1 MKLIVLAPFVALAL
15 AGGSAGAYF
24 WVTSE
29 GSVEEATVAQPTA
42 TPTPTPAAKS
52 QETPSTLAAPAE
64 ESQLASPPA
73 QTPAVPAGWLT
84 YTDPD
89 FGFSIDYPPEF
100 VVDDTIFG
108 SLPPGMERFVRVVDK
123 RFASDFPP
131 GQITIFVFS
140 KDAASPDEWVA
151 RHSASGPPPSDLE
164 ALQLFFFNITN
175 LNQISVAGRTGVSF
189 DWTVKGDGAGL
200 LHTTV
205 FFSGSHAIAI
215 GWEASDPAYVMTA
228 ESLFEQVIATYND

>member
-1 MKLIVLAPFVALAL
+1 MKLIVLAPLIALAL

-24 WVTSE
+24 WLTSE

-42 TPTPTPAAKS
+42 TPTPTTVPT
-52 QETPSTLAAPAE
+52 EPLGGVGGDLDLATVV
-64 ESQLASPPA
+64 PPL
-73 QTPAVPAGWLT
+73 TTDGWLT
-84 YTDPD
+84 YADPD

-140 KDAASPDEWVA
+140 KDAESPDEWVA
-151 RHSASGPPPSDLE
+151 RHSASGPPPPDVE
-164 ALQLFFFNITN
+164 TLQLFFFNITN

-189 DWTVKGDGAGL
+189 DWTVKGEGAGL

-205 FFSGSHAIAI
+205 FFSGSHVIAI
-215 GWEASDPAYVMTA
+215 GWEASDPAYVITA